1 MKSLPVPPATV
12 TPDNAPFF
20 AALQDGRL
28 DLPRCDD
35 CDAIVWYPRH
45 HCPACGGSS
54 LTWFTASGRGAVY
67 SFTVVRRGQGEWEAA
82 APYVLAYVELDE
94 GPRVLTNILT
104 EDPSQVRIGARV
116 EAVVERGEGAPP
128 VLRFRLGV

>member
-1 MKSLPVPPATV
+1 M
-12 TPDNAPFF
+12 
-20 AALQDGRL
+20 
-28 DLPRCDD
+28 
-35 CDAIVWYPRH
+35 
-45 HCPACGGSS
+45 
-54 LTWFTASGRGAVY
+54 TASGRGAVY